1 MDDDRLA
8 DVRAAVDEEV
18 SDPEEQRQLMVL
30 ADDLDRHYRG
40 QKRGAWG
47 FTAGVAAAAL
57 VLLVGGSYE
66 LLNRPL
72 IPVSPAAGSPALA
85 VTAAV
90 PMATEVPA
98 GKIASAY
105 RPAGLALN
113 TTVGL
118 MAGRLADG
126 DTAVLVWNMSESA
139 GPLEEVVLPNANA
152 ILTPSQEKTAWFPVA
167 SGKAAALGPSWPSQE
182 KTAWFP
188 VVSGRLAALGPSWAT
203 VLTLMHRGE
212 PPALSF
218 VALPS
223 GSFPGLPAVPIHYV
237 SGVSPLTGGRLVLV
251 KVAGLDPAYW
261 LINTNGRVMA
271 VGSTLAAPMSTYGTV
286 QQGLPALEQL
296 LGL

>member
-1 MDDDRLA
+1 MRGCAVTGVDDDRLA

-18 SDPEEQRQLMVL
+18 SDPEEQRQLMAL
-30 ADDLDRHYRG
+30 ADGLDRHYRG
-40 QKRGAWG
+40 QARGAWG
-47 FTAGVAAAAL
+47 FTAGVAAAA
-57 VLLVGGSYE
+57 VALLVGGTYA
-66 LLNRPL
+66 LLNRPQA
-72 IPVSPAAGSPALA
+72 PVSPAAGSPAPA
-85 VTAAV
+85 VTATV

-98 GKIASAY
+98 AKIASAY

-113 TTVGL
+113 TTMGL

-126 DTAVLVWNMSESA
+126 DTAVLVWNMGQSA

-152 ILTPSQEKTAWFPVA
+152 ILTPSQEQTAWFPVA
-167 SGKAAALGPSWPSQE
+167 SGK
-182 KTAWFP
+182 
-188 VVSGRLAALGPSWAT
+188 LAAQGPSWAT
-203 VLTLMHRGE
+203 VLTLMRRAE

-223 GSFPGLPAVPIHYV
+223 GSFPGLPAVPIDYG
-237 SGVSPLTGGRLVLV
+237 SGVSHLTGGRLVLV

-271 VGSTLAAPMSTYGTV
+271 VGRTLAAPMSSYGPV